1 MPMLYSLGLTVFSKF
16 ILLLFACLIL
26 LLILF
31 RIGRAYAEGRYEQ
44 RRPLQ
49 YSMGFIFGLWVLGGA
64 FGIELINLE
73 LIATNLHPIFW
84 IALWGCGWWAF
95 LEGMSYYHDIVSKTP
110 PTPKQNTALG

>member
-1 MPMLYSLGLTVFSKF
+1 MAMLYSVGLTVFSKF

-84 IALWGCGWWAF
+84 IALWCCGWGAF
-95 LEGMSYYHDIVSKTP
+95 LEGMSYYHDIISQP
-110 PTPKQNTALG
+110 SP